1 MSTLLYPSS
10 LRNVCL
16 QTCRKNVIY
25 QQFCLYFKINTVL
38 RMNNSRILT
47 IKNVKFLY
55 ESEYIGRLS
64 NLH

>member
-1 MSTLLYPSS
+1 MSTLIYPSS

-16 QTCRKNVIY
+16 QTYRNNVIY

-47 IKNVKFLY
+47 IKNAKFLY